1 MRLRPALSVT
11 KRTRISVVI
20 GDASG
25 ALQTQRFKFV
35 RHRHG
40 LLAVKLP
47 SR

>member
-1 MRLRPALSVT
+1 VRPALSVT

-25 ALQTQRFKFV
+25 TLQTQRFKFV

-40 LLAVKLP
+40 LLAVELP
-47 SR
+47 PR